1 VKHQMLFTKYKIQ
14 NTKYRLCGQSLLEL
28 LLSIAVGTIL
38 IGGSVLLMTTSLRS
52 YQSIKQRLTINSL
65 SRQETEVIISKAQ
78 DSWHS
83 VYDLT
88 RATDYYTTSTNNVW
102 SFNSGKEEST
112 INNVSYRRYFQVLDA
127 LRDDSGNIATS
138 GNTDPN
144 TLKINVFLEYGI
156 NYNSSSSLVF
166 YLTRSSNNQ
175 VFQQTDWS
183 EGQGQTGPL
192 PNPGNKFDTST
203 NINFASTTGSIYMA
217 TTTIAAELTSSI
229 LDTGVD
235 GGAGFNSLLWQG
247 SKGTNGYVKFQIAF
261 SNSITGPW
269 TYYGC
274 TTIPSSCLN
283 PNNWTTA
290 SSSLAAL
297 EPNTSLPLPFYSTP
311 SPQNKRYIRYK
322 IFLSTSG
329 TSPQINDIIINWSP

>member
-1 VKHQMLFTKYKIQ
+1 MFLKLKA
-14 NTKYRLCGQSLLEL
+14 QSLLEL
-28 LLSIAVGTIL
+28 LLSIGVGTIL
-38 IGGSVLLMTTSLRS
+38 IGGSVLLMATSLRS

-65 SRQETEVIISKAQ
+65 SRQEAEVIISKAQ

-88 RATDYYTTSTNNVW
+88 RATDYYATSTNNVW

-112 INNVSYRRYFQVLDA
+112 INNVSYKRYFQVLDA

-144 TLKINVFLEYGI
+144 TLKIKVVLEYGI
-156 NYNSSSSLVF
+156 NYNSSSTLSF
-166 YLTRSSNNQ
+166 YLTRSANNQ
-175 VFQQTDWS
+175 VLQQTDWS
-183 EGQGQTGPL
+183 GGPGQTGPL
-192 PNPGNKFDTST
+192 PNSGNKFDTST
-203 NINFASTTGSIYMA
+203 NINYASTTDSIYMA
-217 TTTIAAELTSSI
+217 TTTIGAELVSTI
-229 LDTGVD
+229 IDTGIE

-247 SKGTNGYVKFQIAF
+247 SKGTNGSVKFQIAF
-261 SNSITGPW
+261 SNSATGPW

-297 EPNTSLPLPFYSTP
+297 EPNTSLPLPFYGTP
-311 SPQNKRYIRYK
+311 SPQNNRYIRYK
-322 IFLSTSG
+322 VFLSTSG

>member
-1 VKHQMLFTKYKIQ
+1 MLFTKYRIQ
-14 NTKYRLCGQSLLEL
+14 NTKYRFCGQSLLEL
-28 LLSIAVGTIL
+28 LLSIGVGTIL
-38 IGGSVLLMTTSLRS
+38 IGGSVLLMATSLKS

-65 SRQETEVIISKAQ
+65 SRQEAEVIISKAQ

-88 RATDYYTTSTNNVW
+88 RATNYYATSTNNVW

-156 NYNSSSSLVF
+156 NYNSSSTLSF
-166 YLTRSSNNQ
+166 YLTRSANNQ
-175 VFQQTDWS
+175 VLQQTDWS
-183 EGQGQTGPL
+183 GGPGQTGPI
-192 PNPGNKFDTST
+192 PNSGNKFDTST
-203 NINFASTTGSIYMA
+203 NIDYASTTGSIYMA
-217 TTTIAAELTSSI
+217 TTTAGAELISSI
-229 LDTGVD
+229 IDTGIE

-247 SKGTNGYVKFQIAF
+247 SKGTNGSVKFQIAF
-261 SNSITGPW
+261 SNSTTGPW

-297 EPNTSLPLPFYSTP
+297 EPNTSLPLPFYGTP
-311 SPQNKRYIRYK
+311 SPQNNRYIRYK
-322 IFLSTSG
+322 VFLSTSG

>member
-1 VKHQMLFTKYKIQ
+1 MVYGKRPKIK
-14 NTKYRLCGQSLLEL
+14 NNRVNFRGQSLLEL
-28 LLSIAVGTIL
+28 LLSIGVGTIL
-38 IGGSVLLMTTSLRS
+38 IGGSVLLMATSLKS

-65 SRQETEVIISKAQ
+65 SRQEAEVIISKAQ

-88 RATDYYTTSTNNVW
+88 RATNYYATSTNNVW

-112 INNVSYRRYFQVLDA
+112 INNVFYRRYFQVLDA

-156 NYNSSSSLVF
+156 NYNSSSTLSF
-166 YLTRSSNNQ
+166 YLTRSANNQ
-175 VFQQTDWS
+175 VLQQTDWS
-183 EGQGQTGPL
+183 GGPGQTGPI
-192 PNPGNKFDTST
+192 PNSGNKFDTST
-203 NINFASTTGSIYMA
+203 NIDYASTTGSIYMA
-217 TTTIAAELTSSI
+217 TTTAGAELISSI
-229 LDTGVD
+229 IDTGIE

-247 SKGTNGYVKFQIAF
+247 SKGTNGSVKFQIAF
-261 SNSITGPW
+261 SNSATGPW

-297 EPNTSLPLPFYSTP
+297 EPNTSLPLPFYGTP
-311 SPQNKRYIRYK
+311 SPQNNRYIRYK
-322 IFLSTSG
+322 VFLSTSG

>member
-1 VKHQMLFTKYKIQ
+1 MSKF
-14 NTKYRLCGQSLLEL
+14 RGQSLLEL
-28 LLSIAVGTIL
+28 LLSIGVGTIL
-38 IGGSVLLMTTSLRS
+38 IGGSVLLMATSLRS

-88 RATDYYTTSTNNVW
+88 RATDYYATSTNNVW

-112 INNVSYRRYFQVLDA
+112 INNVSYKRYFQVLDA

-144 TLKINVFLEYGI
+144 TLKIKVVLEYGI
-156 NYNSSSSLVF
+156 NYNSSSTLSF
-166 YLTRSSNNQ
+166 YLTRSANNQ
-175 VFQQTDWS
+175 VLQQTDWS
-183 EGQGQTGPL
+183 GGPGQTGPL
-192 PNPGNKFDTST
+192 PNSGNKFDTST
-203 NINFASTTGSIYMA
+203 NINYASTTDSIYMA
-217 TTTIAAELTSSI
+217 TTTIGAELVSTI
-229 LDTGVD
+229 IDTGIE

-247 SKGTNGYVKFQIAF
+247 SKGTNGSVKFQIAF
-261 SNSITGPW
+261 SNSATGPW

-297 EPNTSLPLPFYSTP
+297 EPNTSLPLPFYGTP
-311 SPQNKRYIRYK
+311 SPQNNRYIRYK
-322 IFLSTSG
+322 VFLSTSG